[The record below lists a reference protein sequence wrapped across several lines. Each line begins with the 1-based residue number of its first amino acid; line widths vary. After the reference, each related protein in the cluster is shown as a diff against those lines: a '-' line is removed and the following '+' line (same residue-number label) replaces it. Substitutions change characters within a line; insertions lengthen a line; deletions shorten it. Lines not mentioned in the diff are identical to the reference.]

1 MEKGDAGGF
10 ISRMDELLI
19 ASSFL
24 LKNATSLDSKYEMT
38 PEGMIKSVACLTT
51 KMNAFLDY
59 LYKYNFFGGA

>member
-1 MEKGDAGGF
+1 
-10 ISRMDELLI
+10 MDELLI